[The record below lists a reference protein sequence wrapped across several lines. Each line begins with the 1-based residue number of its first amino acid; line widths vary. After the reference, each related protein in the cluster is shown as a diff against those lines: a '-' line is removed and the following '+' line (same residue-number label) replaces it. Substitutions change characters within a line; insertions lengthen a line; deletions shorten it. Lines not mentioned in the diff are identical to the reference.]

1 MDIKTA
7 LSVVSI
13 AISLLLV
20 VRMAIHEYINFS
32 NEKRSIQFQFRDLD
46 VISNNQD
53 VIALMFE
60 SVKELKEYYVISK
73 SQAKSTFR
81 IACASCI
88 FGFIIYI
95 TGIISTLT
103 LDKDIA
109 MISIIAGTILEIIS
123 GTTFWLY
130 SKALSQLNTYHR
142 RLEETEKYLIAY
154 QMIKEVPEEKR
165 YEEQRNFISC
175 VLNDN
180 RVEQSDLNNSS
191 D

>member
-1 MDIKTA
+1 MNILNVFGLISISITLVLTIKM
-7 LSVVSI
+7 LFSVHSN
-13 AISLLLV
+13 ISEERRS
-20 VRMAIHEYINFS
+20 VR
-32 NEKRSIQFQFRDLD
+32 FQFRDLD

-60 SVKELKEYYVISK
+60 SVKELREYYVISK

-81 IACASCI
+81 IACISCV

-95 TGIISTLT
+95 MGIISTMVF
-103 LDKDIA
+103 DKDIA
-109 MISIIAGTILEIIS
+109 MISIIAGTILELIS

-175 VLNDN
+175 VLNDDWADKSN
-180 RVEQSDLNNSS
+180 INNSS
-191 D
+191 E